1 MSLNSR
7 IVKALDGLTPSPA
20 HADTY
25 KGPDALYIVFNITEI
40 PADFGDD
47 DAGHYRALVQV
58 HLYAP
63 HELNTVKLRRE
74 IKAAIVAAGFTR
86 PSVTPASDERGQHY
100 VFEFEDV
107 EAVEEAE

>member
-7 IVKALDGLTPSPA
+7 LVDALDGLAPEPPA
-20 HADTY
+20 ADTY
-25 KGPDALYIVFNITEI
+25 KGTQALYIVFNYTLI

-63 HELNTVKLRRE
+63 HEKNTVSLRKE
-74 IKAAIVAAGFTR
+74 ISRRLVAAGFTR
-86 PSVTPASDERGQHY
+86 PSVTPASDAKGQHY
-100 VFEFEDV
+100 AFECEDI
-107 EAVEEAE
+107 EAVE